1 MGGYIFAKNDSGGF
15 NPQQVGLNTP
25 GAVEAVTFLKKF
37 YAEKVFPAGI
47 LGDNGLNAIDSL
59 FTEKKA
65 AAVINGPW
73 AFQPYEA
80 AGINYGVA
88 PPADP
93 AGRQADELLPRRQRL
108 CSIDLE

>member
-1 MGGYIFAKNDSGGF
+1 MVRTARA
-15 NPQQVGLNTP
+15 GLNTLDI
-25 GAVEAVTFLKKF
+25 GLNTAGSVEAVSYLKSF
-37 YAEKVFPAGI
+37 FTQGLLPSGI

-73 AFQPYEA
+73 AFQPYQA

-88 PPADP
+88 PSACCCLT
-93 AGRQADELLPRRQRL
+93 ANR
-108 CSIDLE
+108 

>member
-25 GAVEAVTFLKKF
+25 GAVEAVTFLKKILCR
-37 YAEKVFPAGI
+37 EGLSSGI

-65 AAVINGPW
+65 AAVINGPGPSSRMKPLALTMAW
-73 AFQPYEA
+73 RPCRPCRTAS
-80 AGINYGVA
+80 
-88 PPADP
+88 
-93 AGRQADELLPRRQRL
+93 R
-108 CSIDLE
+108 